1 MFDFSETTQDENNR
15 MGSNLAFGVK
25 EHTNNIIYYK
35 IQQQSTSSYYNLW
48 DLVIFLGNND
58 KDKTH
63 LKKLYFHILQLA
75 SWPYSLLKITIRS
88 IKVFVLYK
96 KT

>member
-1 MFDFSETTQDENNR
+1 MKIYHFMRNQELFDFSETTQDENNR

-63 LKKLYFHILQLA
+63 LKKLYFHI
-75 SWPYSLLKITIRS
+75 
-88 IKVFVLYK
+88 
-96 KT
+96 